1 MADGENLTLDTLP
14 LNDGNP
20 FSLESVDLPAPAKIV
35 EWVRGSDGD
44 GSVLARVSMSENR
57 VITARIRV
65 EPQATQDLALAKI
78 GLLLD
83 KLQEA
88 ERNPE
93 TGIDLAWTPAT
104 STKTITFKVLSGEVT
119 GLPVTLTGDD
129 AGWFY
134 FAPVITVQLT
144 CKPFGYGAEVGPI
157 SVTFAGPLGTLEA
170 TGVAGDVP
178 AEGRLRIID
187 NAAQPRRLV
196 RFGLESRDYP
206 TAAPPSLELDSDSLV
221 TAGFAGA
228 GAVRAGAYDPGAAGN
243 SVVRATLG
251 PQIIAVCGTGDLT
264 HVGAFNIFARVWA
277 TSTLVYVRF
286 AWQDGDGHVRE
297 NAFVALVVANA
308 FCDISLGGIEIDRA
322 ILGAQRWTGIVQA
335 YGTTAGETLD
345 IDELYMLPCGEGY
358 GEARAAYTY
367 RPGVTAARD
376 EFTTTAAGN
385 LNAQVAAV
393 GGAWAT
399 SGATGDFQ
407 GAGVGGSD

>member
-228 GAVRAGAYDPGAAGN
+228 GAVRVGAYDPGAAGN

-251 PQIIAVCGTGDLT
+251 PQIMAVCGTGDLT
-264 HVGAFNIFARVWA
+264 HIGAFNIFARIYSSS
-277 TSTLVYVRF
+277 TSVFTRF
-286 AWQDGDGHVRE
+286 VWQDGDGAMRE
-297 NAFVALVVANA
+297 NPFVVTPVANQFA
-308 FCDISLGGIEIDRA
+308 DVPLGTVELDRVV
-322 ILGAQRWTGIVQA
+322 LGVQRWTGIVQA
-335 YGTTAGETLD
+335 YGTYIGETLD
-345 IDELYMLPCGEGY
+345 IDYLYLIPCGEGY
-358 GEARAAYTY
+358 GEARATYAY

-376 EFTTTAAGN
+376 EFEATAAGN
-385 LNAQVAAV
+385 LNGQAATI

-399 SGATGDFQ
+399 SGGTGDFQ
-407 GAGVGGSD
+407 GAGAGGSD